1 MTKSNPREIA
11 VKIISEINDD
21 QAYSNISLQ
30 EHFSQ
35 YAYLTSLDKAFITE
49 IVNGTIRHMKH
60 IDYIINQFSTTK
72 TNKMKPLILSI
83 LRSGVYQ
90 ILFMSKVPSS
100 AACNEAVKIAKKRGL
115 GGLSGFVNGVL
126 RNIARNLN
134 HISYPDRNKNPIEY
148 LCIKYSYP
156 QWLVK
161 YWLEYYPIDF
171 VEALCNASNNAPKI
185 TIRCNSLRTNKESL
199 MEILSKENIEVSQG
213 SFLPEALHISQTSA
227 ISELASFNQGLF
239 QVQDESSMLVGHIL
253 DPKPGEKIL
262 DVCAAPGGKATHC
275 GELMNNQGQIFARD
289 IHEHKLN
296 LIKNSAERL
305 GIDIITTELH
315 DATVLDQEKMSQ
327 MDRVMIDAPCS
338 GLGIIRK
345 KPDIKWKKS
354 NKDLK
359 DLVDIQRKILS
370 VCSQY
375 VKPGGILVY
384 STCTISEQE
393 NLENIHWFI
402 QNFDFDLDPV
412 DPYIPEFLH
421 CDSSKKGYI
430 QLFPNV
436 HNSDGFFIARLKRKR

>member
-1 MTKSNPREIA
+1 
-11 VKIISEINDD
+11 
-21 QAYSNISLQ
+21 
-30 EHFSQ
+30 
-35 YAYLTSLDKAFITE
+35 
-49 IVNGTIRHMKH
+49 
-60 IDYIINQFSTTK
+60 
-72 TNKMKPLILSI
+72 
-83 LRSGVYQ
+83 
-90 ILFMSKVPSS
+90 
-100 AACNEAVKIAKKRGL
+100 
-115 GGLSGFVNGVL
+115 
-126 RNIARNLN
+126 
-134 HISYPDRNKNPIEY
+134 
-148 LCIKYSYP
+148 
-156 QWLVK
+156 
-161 YWLEYYPIDF
+161 
-171 VEALCNASNNAPKI
+171 
-185 TIRCNSLRTNKESL
+185 
-199 MEILSKENIEVSQG
+199 
-213 SFLPEALHISQTSA
+213 
-227 ISELASFNQGLF
+227 
-239 QVQDESSMLVGHIL
+239 
-253 DPKPGEKIL
+253 
-262 DVCAAPGGKATHC
+262 
-275 GELMNNQGQIFARD
+275 MNNQGQIFARD